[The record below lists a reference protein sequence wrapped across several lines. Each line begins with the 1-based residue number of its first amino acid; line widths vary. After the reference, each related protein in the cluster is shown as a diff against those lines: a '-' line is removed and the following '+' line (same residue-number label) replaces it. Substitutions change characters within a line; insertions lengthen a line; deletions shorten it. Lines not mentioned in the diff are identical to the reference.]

1 MNISNRE
8 KIVLGAGIT
17 AVLSIGLY
25 TYIVKPVHAGR
36 IRIKSEIERKVEF
49 IDRYNEVL
57 KNKNIMDNRV
67 KEMEKKGQQMVSYL
81 LSGNT
86 PPLAAA
92 ELQNI
97 LQGAGGELGLTIES
111 AKVLDHKKVD
121 IFYQIPVEISMKT
134 EMRKLR
140 DFIYKIENSP
150 KFLTIPKVRMRVIRN
165 NIQYEPEIIEARIE
179 TAGYIL
185 RAENVKEQ
193 KHD

>member
-8 KIVLGAGIT
+8 KIVLGFGIT
-17 AVLSIGLY
+17 AALLIGLY
-25 TYIVKPVHAGR
+25 TYIFKPVHAGR
-36 IRIKSEIERKVEF
+36 IRVKSEIDRKIDF
-49 IDRYNEVL
+49 IDRYNEVF
-57 KNKNIMDNRV
+57 KNKDIMDNRV
-67 KEMEKKGQQMVSYL
+67 KDMEKRGQQMASYL

-111 AKVLDHKKVD
+111 AKVLDPKKAD

-150 KFLTIPKVRMRVIRN
+150 KFLTIPKVRMRVIKN

-185 RAENVKEQ
+185 RAENAK
-193 KHD
+193 

>member
-17 AVLSIGLY
+17 ALLSIGFY
-25 TYIVKPVHAGR
+25 TYIIKPVHSGR

-57 KNKNIMDNRV
+57 KNNDAISTRV
-67 KEMEKKGQQMVSYL
+67 NEMKKRGQQMTSYL

-97 LQGAGGELGLTIES
+97 LEGAGGELGLTIES
-111 AKVLDHKKVD
+111 AKVLDAKKVD
-121 IFYQIPVEISMKT
+121 IFYQIPVEINMKT

-140 DFIYKIENSP
+140 DFIYKIENSQ
-150 KFLTIPKVRMRVIRN
+150 KFLTIPKVRMRVIKN
-165 NIQYEPEIIEARIE
+165 NGQHEPEVIEARIE
-179 TAGYIL
+179 TAGYII
-185 RAENVKEQ
+185 RMENAK
-193 KHD
+193 